1 MQRSAMVV
9 ESRTGTSIAGGPNR
23 KKNRTA
29 ANPPTVLLEL
39 STPDT
44 MSTSTSHLDEA
55 LQEST
60 ALVRAGGRD
69 GIEPVDQ
76 EL

>member
-29 ANPPTVLLEL
+29 ANPPTVLGVDSKSLLL
-39 STPDT
+39 SSSWLSIKVHTR
-44 MSTSTSHLDEA
+44 LCG
-55 LQEST
+55 ES
-60 ALVRAGGRD
+60 RRRQS
-69 GIEPVDQ
+69 PQ
-76 EL
+76 